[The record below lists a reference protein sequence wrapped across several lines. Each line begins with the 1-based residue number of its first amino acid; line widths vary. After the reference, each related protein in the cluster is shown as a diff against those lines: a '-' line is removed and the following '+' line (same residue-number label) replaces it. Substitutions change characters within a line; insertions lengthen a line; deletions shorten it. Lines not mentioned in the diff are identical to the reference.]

1 MNVFFVSLGCDKN
14 LVDSE
19 HMLSLLQ
26 KHGYSICDDERI
38 ADVIVINSCCFIK
51 DAMEE
56 SIDTIIEMGR
66 MKEEG
71 NCKALIVCGCLSQRF
86 AEEFREELPEVDGV
100 IGTNS
105 YDAIVSVIDDVLA
118 GKEAKVL
125 RPLSGMPQNDGRVV
139 TTGGFFAYLK
149 IAEGCDKHCSYC
161 IIPKIRGDFRSVPME
176 ELLEEAT
183 QLARDGVKEL
193 VLVAQEV
200 TVYGTDL
207 YGKKMLPTL
216 LRKLSEI
223 EGIRWIRLLYCYPE
237 EITDELIDE
246 MATNPKV
253 CHYIDMPIQHISDRI
268 LGRMGRRTSS
278 QDIYDMIAKLRNR
291 IPDITLRTTLICGF
305 PGETEADHQEV
316 MRFIREAAFDR
327 LGAFT
332 YSPEEGTVAAGF
344 PDQVDE
350 VIKDLWYN
358 DVMSAQQEIAF
369 AKNEDLIGQTF
380 DVMIEGRVSGEDV
393 YVGRTFRDAPN
404 VDGYVF
410 VNANHELMS
419 GDFVRATIT
428 AAKDYDV
435 IGEIV
440 E

>member
-26 KHGYSICDDERI
+26 KHGYTICDDETI

-71 NCKALIVCGCLSQRF
+71 NCKALIVCGCLAQRF
-86 AEEFREELPEVDGV
+86 SEEFADELPEVDA
-100 IGTNS
+100 ILGTNS
-105 YDAIVSVIDDVLA
+105 YDELIAAIDEVLA
-118 GKEAKVL
+118 GQGACHIK
-125 RPLSGMPQNDGRVV
+125 PLTGLPTNDGRVV
-139 TTGGFFAYLK
+139 TTGGYSAYLK

-176 ELLEEAT
+176 ELLEEARG
-183 QLARDGVKEL
+183 LARDGVKEL

-207 YGKKMLPTL
+207 YGSKQLPQL
-216 LRKLSEI
+216 IRKLSEI
-223 EGIRWIRLLYCYPE
+223 EGIEWIRLLYCYPE
-237 EITDELIDE
+237 EITEELIEE

-278 QDIYDMIAKLRNR
+278 QDIYDIIDKLRAR

-305 PGETEADHQEV
+305 PSETEADHQEV
-316 MRFIREAAFDR
+316 MTFIRKAQFDR

-332 YSPEEGTVAAGF
+332 YSKEEGTVAANF

-350 VIKDLWYN
+350 AVKNLWYN
-358 DVMSAQQEIAF
+358 DVMAAQQEISF
-369 AKNEDLIGQTF
+369 TKNESLIGQTL

-393 YVGRTFRDAPN
+393 YVGRTYRDAPS

-410 VNANHELMS
+410 VNSNREYMS

-428 AAKDYDV
+428 AAKDYDL
-435 IGEIV
+435 IGDV
-440 E
+440 EE

>member
-26 KHGYSICDDERI
+26 KKGYTICDDETI
-38 ADVIVINSCCFIK
+38 ADIIVINSCCFIK

-71 NCKALIVCGCLSQRF
+71 NCKALIVTGCLAQRF
-86 AEEFREELPEVDGV
+86 SEEFAEELPEVDA
-100 IGTNS
+100 ILGTNS
-105 YDAIVSVIDDVLA
+105 YDELISAIDEVLA
-118 GKEAKVL
+118 GKGQKHIK
-125 RPLSGMPQNDGRVV
+125 PLEGLPVNDGRVV
-139 TTGGFFAYLK
+139 TTGGYSAYLK

-176 ELLEEAT
+176 ELLEEARN
-183 QLARDGVKEL
+183 LARDGVKEL
-193 VLVAQEV
+193 SLVAQEV

-207 YGKKMLPTL
+207 YGSKQLPQL
-216 LRKLSEI
+216 IHKLSEI
-223 EGIRWIRLLYCYPE
+223 EDIEWIRLLYCYPE
-237 EITDELIDE
+237 EITEELIEE
-246 MATNPKV
+246 MASNPKV

-278 QDIYDMIAKLRNR
+278 QDIYDIIDKLRER
-291 IPDITLRTTLICGF
+291 MPDITLRTTLICGF

-316 MRFIREAAFDR
+316 MTFIRKAQFDR

-332 YSPEEGTVAAGF
+332 YSQEEGTAAAKF

-350 VIKDLWYN
+350 AVKNLWYN
-358 DVMSAQQEIAF
+358 DVMAAQQEISF
-369 AKNEDLIGQTF
+369 AKNEELIGQTL

-393 YVGRTFRDAPN
+393 YVGRTYRDAPS

-410 VNANHELMS
+410 VNSNREYMS

-428 AAKDYDV
+428 AAKDYDL
-435 IGEIV
+435 IGDV
-440 E
+440 EE